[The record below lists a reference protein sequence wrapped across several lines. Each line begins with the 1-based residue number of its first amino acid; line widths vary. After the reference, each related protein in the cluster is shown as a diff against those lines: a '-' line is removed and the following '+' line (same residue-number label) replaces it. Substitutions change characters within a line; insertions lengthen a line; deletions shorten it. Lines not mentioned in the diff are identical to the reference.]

1 MPEELEL
8 NIDQLPFS
16 MEAEQSV
23 LGAIL
28 VEPECIAKVLELL
41 TPESF
46 YRPQHRQLFSIMLA
60 MFTSAQPIDFVTVLE
75 KAKSERVFA
84 SDADAKVYLTQLVQV
99 VPSAANVEAYAKLV
113 QEKYY
118 MRTLIG
124 VAKSIISNS
133 EKSDADARGLME
145 FAEQKLYEIRQGK
158 DATGWSRS
166 TAPSL
171 SCTTSCSASP
181 ATTATSMSAS
191 PPVFRRWTPSPP
203 A

>member
-1 MPEELEL
+1 M
-8 NIDQLPFS
+8 
-16 MEAEQSV
+16 
-23 LGAIL
+23 
-28 VEPECIAKVLELL
+28 
-41 TPESF
+41 
-46 YRPQHRQLFSIMLA
+46 
-60 MFTSAQPIDFVTVLE
+60 E
-75 KAKSERVFA
+75 KAKAERVFA

-145 FAEQKLYEIRQGK
+145 IAEQKLYRDPPGQGCDQGLVK
-158 DATGWSRS
+158 VDRAIFELYDKLQQHLRRRPQTS
-166 TAPSL
+166 TSV
-171 SCTTSCSASP
+171 
-181 ATTATSMSAS
+181 S
-191 PPVFRRWTPSPP
+191 PPAFRRWTPSPP